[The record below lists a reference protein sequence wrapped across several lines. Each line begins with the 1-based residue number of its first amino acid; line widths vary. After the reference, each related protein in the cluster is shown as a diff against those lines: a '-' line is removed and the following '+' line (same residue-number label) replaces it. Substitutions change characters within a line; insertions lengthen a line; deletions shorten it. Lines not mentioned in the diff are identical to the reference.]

1 MTVMLKGSYCDILT
15 DPHANIRWTSGWCS
29 NLIVHNSY
37 VLLAAMMKG
46 QPDFRGIMY
55 LAVGKGRESCDSTR
69 PKPVPTATVLEQ
81 EVLRK
86 PVTDAQISYS
96 DSTDQTPTSR
106 LEITVSLH
114 GADLVPKG
122 SVPLREF
129 GLFGGDATGA
139 ANSGYMINYVIHP
152 RIDLTPQL
160 TLERTMHLE
169 FSEGTVRIKTPGK
182 EGSRLGASLPVISI
196 SGIGGTYAE
205 TLSEQGI
212 RTLGDL
218 VTLDTSRVAGKI
230 SAARLKEFQ
239 VKSKMVMNMQLSTA
253 PFKKLA
259 GWSIDRLIS
268 EKPKVL
274 VRASSGTTL
283 EMAEQFQEELSIL
296 LVSLDDVLLHELT
309 LGDLVKT

>member
-1 MTVMLKGSYCDILT
+1 MTIMLKGYYCDVLT
-15 DPHANIRWTSGWCS
+15 DSRSKVHWSSGWRP
-29 NLIVHNSY
+29 NLIVQNCY
-37 VLLAAMMKG
+37 MLLAALMKG
-46 QPDFRGIMY
+46 ESGMKGIMY
-55 LAVGKGRESCDSTR
+55 LAAGKGRESWDSTR
-69 PKPVPTATVLEQ
+69 PKPVPTATMLEQ

-96 DSTDQTPTSR
+96 GSTDQTPTNS

-114 GADLVPKG
+114 GADLVQEG
-122 SVPLREF
+122 SIPLREF

-160 TLERTMHLE
+160 TLDRTMHLE

-182 EGSRLGASLPVISI
+182 EGSRFGASLPVISI
-196 SGIGGTYAE
+196 SGIGETYAE

-239 VKSKMVMNMQLSTA
+239 VKSKMVMNMQLNLA

-274 VRASSGTTL
+274 VRASPGTTL
-283 EMAEQFQEELSIL
+283 EMAKQFQEELSVL
-296 LVSLDDVLLHELT
+296 QVSLDDLLLCELT
-309 LGDLVKT
+309 LDDLVRG